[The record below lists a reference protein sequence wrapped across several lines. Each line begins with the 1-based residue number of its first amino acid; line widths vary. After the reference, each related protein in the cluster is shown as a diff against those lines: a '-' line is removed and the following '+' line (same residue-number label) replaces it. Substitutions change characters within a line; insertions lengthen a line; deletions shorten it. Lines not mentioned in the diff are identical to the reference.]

1 MIIGVLV
8 ASVATSTLFI
18 QGVGIT
24 LMMITF
30 FVAPAVL
37 PVGMVANVDAIKYA
51 GYFLPFKYPI
61 SLMIESF
68 SGFDPVDPDQFYIMN
83 INNSSI

>member
-1 MIIGVLV
+1 MIVGVLL
-8 ASVATSTLFI
+8 ASIATSTLFI

-37 PVGMVANVDAIKYA
+37 PVGMIASVDAIKYS

-68 SGFDPVDPDQFYIMN
+68 SSFDPISPDQSYMMN
-83 INNSSI
+83 INNSNI